1 MDPVH
6 GSSSSSVPTEG
17 SSVGLAPS
25 PAPFCQERK
34 ARNCWCICNNK
45 LFINFC
51 CNNKLAVSFQGAPFL
66 SFSALQRAQRR
77 YTNQSNCYVMAALAK
92 ECQNALFAARLITGG
107 SWR

>member
-25 PAPFCQERK
+25 RAPLCHVRPGTAGAF
-34 ARNCWCICNNK
+34 AIINF
-45 LFINFC
+45 FINFC

-66 SFSALQRAQRR
+66 SLELREREYKGDTRTRVIA
-77 YTNQSNCYVMAALAK
+77 M
-92 ECQNALFAARLITGG
+92 
-107 SWR
+107 